1 MNIVIIGA
9 SRGIGRAT
17 ALEFAKSGGN
27 TFYLTYNNTNSKQM
41 WNFKE
46 ALEQMG
52 NKTIIFKVDVTNIND
67 IKSMAYTLRDFLIKI
82 DYLINCVGIVKDRTL
97 GKISNEEFDDV
108 IDTNLN
114 GVIYITKELLPFIND
129 YGSIIN
135 ISSVIGHTGNFG
147 QTIYAASKA
156 GLEGFTKSLAIELS
170 KRRIRVNCLVP
181 SLVDTDI
188 FNNVSP
194 EQKQKLVDRTLLKRM
209 ATPEEIAKL
218 IRFIC
223 IDGTYFDGD
232 IIPIMGGFQ

>member
-1 MNIVIIGA
+1 MNIAIIGA

-17 ALEFAKSGGN
+17 ALEFAKLGNN
-27 TFYLTYNNTNSKQM
+27 TFYLTYNNSNSKNM

-46 ALEQMG
+46 ELEQMG
-52 NKTIIFKVDVTNIND
+52 NKAIIFKVDVTNIND
-67 IKSMAYTLRDFLIKI
+67 IKSMAFTIRDFLIKI

-97 GKISNEEFDDV
+97 AKMSDDEFNDT

-114 GVIYITKELLPFIND
+114 GVMYLTKKLLPFIND

-135 ISSVIGHTGNFG
+135 MSSVIGHTGNFG
-147 QTIYAASKA
+147 QCVYGASKA

-223 IDGTYFDGD
+223 IDGTYFNGD
-232 IIPIMGGFQ
+232 IIPITGGFQ